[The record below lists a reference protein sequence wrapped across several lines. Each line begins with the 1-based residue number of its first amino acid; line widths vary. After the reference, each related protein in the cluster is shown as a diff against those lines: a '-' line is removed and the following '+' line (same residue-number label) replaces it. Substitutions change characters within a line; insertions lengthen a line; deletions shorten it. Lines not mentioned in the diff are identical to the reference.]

1 MKFQKDYFLN
11 LRDYDLAKKVRLTL
25 SNGVVHLSPKSRVHG
40 NVLLSYITLP
50 FVISDKLL
58 DAHTN
63 RWECREIARLFL
75 EQGYAV
81 DVIDWTNT
89 TFVPKKKYHF
99 AIDIHSNLERLSPLL
114 PKDCIKIFHAT
125 GAHWLFQNTAEYM
138 RLLDLQKRRG
148 VTLVPQRI
156 MPPSRAIEH
165 ADVVTLLGNDFT
177 EGTYAYA
184 KKNVHRIPLST
195 THTYPSPSQKS
206 FEGAKKNFVWFGG
219 SGMVHKGL
227 DLILEA
233 FVAMPEYTLTIC
245 GKVSN
250 EKDFEEAYRKELY
263 QTKNIRVVGL
273 IDPGSTEFQKICADS
288 IALVYPSCSE
298 GQSGA
303 VITTMHAGLIPIVSY
318 ESGVDAGNFGKV
330 LRKNSVEE
338 IKHAVQEIASL
349 PAETLRSMSLGAWEF
364 VQKNHT
370 RETFSEHYKNFIQK
384 LLVQYKRHV

>member
-11 LRDYDLAKKVRLTL
+11 LKDYDLLKKVRLTL
-25 SNGVVHLSPKSRVHG
+25 SRGVVHLSPKGRVRG

-63 RWECREIARLFL
+63 RWECREVARLFL

-89 TFVPKKKYHF
+89 TFTPKKDYHF
-99 AIDIHSNLERLSPLL
+99 VIDIHHNLERLSPLL
-114 PKDCIKIFHAT
+114 PKNCVKVFHAT
-125 GAHWLFQNTAEYM
+125 GAHWLFQNTAEYT

-148 VTLVPQRI
+148 VTLIPQRI
-156 MPPSRAIEH
+156 MSPSLAIEH
-165 ADVVTLLGNDFT
+165 AEVVTLLGNDFT
-177 EGTYAYA
+177 ESTYTYA
-184 KKNVHRIPLST
+184 KKKTYRIPLST
-195 THTYPSPSQKS
+195 THTYPSPTQKN
-206 FEGAKKNFVWFGG
+206 FENAKKNFVWFGG

-227 DLILEA
+227 DLVLEA
-233 FVAMPEYTLTIC
+233 FTAMPEYNLTIC

-250 EKDFEEAYRKELY
+250 EKDFEETYYKELY

-273 IDPGSTEFQKICADS
+273 IDPGSAEFKKICDDS

-303 VITTMHAGLIPIVSY
+303 VITTMHAGLIPIISY
-318 ESGVDAGNFGKV
+318 QSGVDTRDFGKT
-330 LRKNSVEE
+330 LKENSIEE
-338 IKHAVQEIASL
+338 IKKVVNEIA
-349 PAETLRSMSLGAWEF
+349 TLSPEALQSMSLGAWEF
-364 VQKNHT
+364 AQKNHT
-370 RETFSEHYKNFIQK
+370 RETFTEHYKNFIQG
-384 LLVQYKRHV
+384 LLQYHA

>member
-11 LRDYDLAKKVRLTL
+11 LKDYDLVKKVRLTL
-25 SNGVVHLSPKSRVHG
+25 SRGVVHLSPKCPVRG

-81 DVIDWTNT
+81 DVIDWTNI
-89 TFVPKKKYHF
+89 TFTPKKNYHF
-99 AIDIHSNLERLSPLL
+99 VIDIHHNLERLSPILS
-114 PKDCIKIFHAT
+114 KDCIKVFHAT
-125 GAHWLFQNTAEYM
+125 GAHWLFQNTAEYT
-138 RLLDLQKRRG
+138 RLLNLQKRRG
-148 VTLVPQRI
+148 VALIPRRI
-156 MPPSRAIEH
+156 LSPSRTIEH

-177 EGTYAYA
+177 ESTYAYA
-184 KKNVHRIPLST
+184 EKKIYRISLST
-195 THTYPSPSQKS
+195 THTYPSPVQKN
-206 FEGAKKNFVWFGG
+206 FENAKNNFVWFGG

-227 DLILEA
+227 DLVLEVFA
-233 FVAMPEYTLTIC
+233 TMPEYNLTIC

-250 EKDFEEAYRKELY
+250 EKDFEETYHKELY

-273 IDPGSTEFQKICADS
+273 IDPGSAEFKKICDDS

-318 ESGVDAGNFGKV
+318 QSGVDVKDFGV
-330 LRKNSVEE
+330 ILQENSIEE
-338 IKHAVQEIASL
+338 IKKTIHEIAAL
-349 PAETLRSMSLGAWEF
+349 PSETLRSMSLSTWKFA
-364 VQKNHT
+364 QKNHT
-370 RETFSEHYKNFIQK
+370 RATFNKHYKNF
-384 LLVQYKRHV
+384 VQEILRHYA